1 MSQISFNCQASMW
14 SAFLFTPSYERG
26 PAYEEAIRKNNP
38 GTREVWLRC
47 VYYFFVPRSRKAATS
62 LSAPGRK
69 LTLSTADFFFSNIKV
84 QAILILQ
91 EEHVRVV
98 SMTMWYLLLF
108 PYPQAAQRA
117 INESPISFY
126 FESWCW
132 RIKVA
137 FVSASFNLWVAR

>member
-69 LTLSTADFFFSNIKV
+69 LTLSTADFFFKHQSPGDSYPSRRARACGIYDNVVPSAVSISPSCPEGYKWITYF
-84 QAILILQ
+84 ILFWIL
-91 EEHVRVV
+91 
-98 SMTMWYLLLF
+98 MLTD
-108 PYPQAAQRA
+108 
-117 INESPISFY
+117 
-126 FESWCW
+126 
-132 RIKVA
+132 
-137 FVSASFNLWVAR
+137 